1 MAVRWY
7 LKLSLC
13 DYQACVLCQG
23 ANQEK
28 EAGQK
33 PVHGMCTKTG
43 VGVGGED
50 HMDLPPS

>member
-23 ANQEK
+23 ANQKK
-28 EAGQK
+28 EAGPK
-33 PVHGMCTKTG
+33 PVNGMCAKAG

-50 HMDLPPS
+50 HMDFPPS